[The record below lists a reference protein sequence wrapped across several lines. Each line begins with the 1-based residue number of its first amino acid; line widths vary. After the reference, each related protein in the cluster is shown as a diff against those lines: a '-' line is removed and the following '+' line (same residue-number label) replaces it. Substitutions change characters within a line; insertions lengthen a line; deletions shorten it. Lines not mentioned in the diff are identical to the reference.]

1 MRVGLREANQRFSKI
16 IKAVREGKEVVLTDR
31 GKPIARVTPIVKE
44 PDIEAVLDRM
54 AAEGFLIRATK
65 RGPMPYRKP
74 IKIKGGP
81 LSDTI
86 SEERDER

>member
-16 IKAVREGKEVVLTDR
+16 IKAVRAGNEVVLTDR
-31 GKPIARVTPIVKE
+31 GKPIARVTPIPE
-44 PDIEAVLDRM
+44 ERDIEAVLDQM

-86 SEERDER
+86 REERDER

>member
-31 GKPIARVTPIVKE
+31 GKPVARVTPIVEE

-54 AAEGFLIRATK
+54 AAEGLLIRATK
-65 RGPMPYRKP
+65 RGPMPYFKP
-74 IKIKGGP
+74 IKTRGGP
-81 LSDTI
+81 LSETI
-86 SEERDER
+86 REERDER